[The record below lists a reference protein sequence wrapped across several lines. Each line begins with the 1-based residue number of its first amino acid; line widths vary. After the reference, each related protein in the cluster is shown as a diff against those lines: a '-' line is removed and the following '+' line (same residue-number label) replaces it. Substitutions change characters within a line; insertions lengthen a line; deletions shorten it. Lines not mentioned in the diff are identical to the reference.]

1 MLIHYQR
8 LESHLRFILLNY
20 LKSLLKY
27 IEENFSHVR
36 IIQSQSWLV
45 HVSEKRIRGH
55 LGENYSQH
63 LQKIKLVCLV
73 YCGL

>member
-45 HVSEKRIRGH
+45 HVSEKKNKRTFG
-55 LGENYSQH
+55 
-63 LQKIKLVCLV
+63 
-73 YCGL
+73 